1 MGNWWID
8 EAPWPG
14 PDASNPDAS
23 FLETFQILK
32 EAVIG
37 ATAAINAL
45 MKKEMDAIVSAFLSD
60 SPSLEKPKTYEE
72 RRMHALKHRANL
84 STGPTLD
91 RGYSRSGRKLR

>member
-23 FLETFQILK
+23 FLDAFQVLE
-32 EAVIG
+32 EAAIG

-45 MKKEMDAIVSAFLSD
+45 MKKEMEAIVAAFLAD
-60 SPSLEKPKTYEE
+60 SPSIEKPMTYEE
-72 RRMHALKHRANL
+72 RRLYALKCRANL
-84 STGPTLD
+84 STGPRLD